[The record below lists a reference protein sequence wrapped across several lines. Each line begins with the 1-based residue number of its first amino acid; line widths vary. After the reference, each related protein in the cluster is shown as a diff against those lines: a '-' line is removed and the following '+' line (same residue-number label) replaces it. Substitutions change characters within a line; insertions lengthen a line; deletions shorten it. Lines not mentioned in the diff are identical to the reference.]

1 MYLDKE
7 DQEITANVL
16 LHATILLWS
25 VAEDIEE
32 DHPERAQQLK
42 DLNGACGDLFNFF
55 NPKEGIK
62 LEVELGDSENEIHH

>member
-42 DLNGACGDLFNFF
+42 NLNGACGDLFNFF

>member
-7 DQEITANVL
+7 TQEITANVM

-25 VAEDIEE
+25 VAKDIENS
-32 DHPERAQQLK
+32 HPERAQQLK

-55 NPKEGIK
+55 KPEEGVK
-62 LEVELGDSENEIHH
+62 LEVSLGDSENETNH

>member
-1 MYLDKE
+1 MYIDE
-7 DQEITANVL
+7 ETQSITANVL

-32 DHPERAQQLK
+32 NHPERAQQLK

-62 LEVELGDSENEIHH
+62 LEIELGDSKDETYN

>member
-7 DQEITANVL
+7 TQEITANVM

-25 VAEDIEE
+25 VAEDIE
-32 DHPERAQQLK
+32 DSYPERAQQLK

-55 NPKEGIK
+55 NLKEGIK
-62 LEVELGDSENEIHH
+62 LEVELGE